1 MLASSRKVVIADDLD
16 QEQAWNYGLSIA
28 SYIPLFGKTLNLN
41 AEYYYT
47 DFQNQLVV
55 DMESDAHTIAFTNLD
70 GRSYSQVFQ
79 IEATYPF
86 FEGFNLTAAW
96 RMTDVKQAINGKLYE
111 KALTG
116 KYKGLLTASYKT
128 PLGKWQF
135 DGTLQLNGGGR
146 MPTPE
151 TLADGTLSWNE
162 RYKGFEQLSFQ
173 ITRFFRNWSIYIG
186 GENLTN
192 FKQKNAIIGADNP
205 WGDNFDASMIWGPMH
220 GAKGYIGVRYNL
232 PRN

>member
-70 GRSYSQVFQ
+70 GRSYSQVFMESDAHTIAFTNLDGRSYSQVFQ

-96 RMTDVKQAINGKLYE
+96 RMTDVKQTINGTLYE

-135 DGTLQLNGGGR
+135 DGTLQLNGELPGY
-146 MPTPE
+146 TF
-151 TLADGTLSWNE
+151 LQKLVC
-162 RYKGFEQLSFQ
+162 
-173 ITRFFRNWSIYIG
+173 IYRWR
-186 GENLTN
+186 E
-192 FKQKNAIIGADNP
+192 P
-205 WGDNFDASMIWGPMH
+205 
-220 GAKGYIGVRYNL
+220 Y
-232 PRN
+232 